1 LLQDELKENLQ
12 GLDMCID
19 TDLFEPIGP

>member
-1 LLQDELKENLQ
+1 LLQDELNENLQ

-19 TDLFEPIGP
+19 TDIFEPIAQ